1 MRSWLW
7 VLAALFACALAVP
20 PAAAQTPLD
29 CATAGQSVCADGEI
43 LAIEDE
49 RAALVGQLTELDPQ
63 NPALAL
69 EQTWLDGLGAC
80 GEDADCYRTAYLNHN
95 QMLRQTLA
103 ALPGAAEEPPL
114 EAPIEAPP
122 DAAPFEP
129 LPAPQEERAP
139 PRRREPAREPSGDA
153 YVAAGLPGWGFFAAF
168 GVTLLILYALL
179 RARRRNREE
188 LRGLE
193 DAPSEDGWR
202 F

>member
-7 VLAALFACALAVP
+7 VLAALFACVLAVP

-29 CATAGQSVCADGEI
+29 CTTVAQSVCEDGEI
-43 LAIEDE
+43 LALEGE
-49 RAALVGQLTELDPQ
+49 RAALTAQLAALDPQ
-63 NPALAL
+63 NPVLTL

-80 GEDADCYRTAYLNHN
+80 SEDADCYRTAYLNHN

-103 ALPGAAEEPPL
+103 ALPAVPEEPPL

-122 DAAPFEP
+122 DAVPFEP

-139 PRRREPAREPSGDA
+139 RRRQEAREPSGDA

-188 LRGLE
+188 LRALE